1 MNTLYKKLMIFKNR
15 KALGKANT
23 LRILSLLMT
32 VNNTLTLKTHLR
44 NYEQYGI
51 ELDIND
57 GLIVGM

>member
-23 LRILSLLMT
+23 PRILSLLMT